1 MKNILIWGDSITY
14 GHGDSKGGW
23 AARFQEKVW
32 DKTLVYNL
40 GIPGDTTAEILGRF
54 EFEARQR
61 VDPGEKTI
69 LVFAIGLNDSIFLND
84 RGISQTSIDQFIK
97 NLHEIYTRAKNISSH
112 VLFVGLTPVDD
123 TKTNPVPW
131 APNKVYKNE
140 YIAKYDQALK
150 SFCREFSIPF
160 VDVFSVWR
168 EKNYIGWLYDGVH
181 PNKEG
186 YDKLLQLISPR
197 LESTV

>member
-1 MKNILIWGDSITY
+1 MRNFLIFGDSITY

-23 AARFQEKVW
+23 VARFKEEAW
-32 DKTLVYNL
+32 DKTFVYNL
-40 GIPGDTTAEILGRF
+40 GISGDTTAEVLSRL

-61 VDPGEKTI
+61 VDPGEEAI
-69 LVFAIGLNDSIFLND
+69 LVFAVGLNDSIFLND

-97 NLHEIYTRAKNISSH
+97 NLHEIYARAKNISPH
-112 VLFVGLTPVDD
+112 ILFVGLTPVDD

-140 YIAKYDQALK
+140 YIAKYDQMLK
-150 SFCREFSIPF
+150 SFCRESSIPF

>member
-1 MKNILIWGDSITY
+1 MRNFLIFGDSITY

-23 AARFQEKVW
+23 VARFKEEAW
-32 DKTLVYNL
+32 DKTFVYNL
-40 GIPGDTTAEILGRF
+40 GISGDTTAEVLSRL

-61 VDPGEKTI
+61 VDPGEEAI
-69 LVFAIGLNDSIFLND
+69 LVFAVGLNDSIFLND
-84 RGISQTSIDQFIK
+84 RGISRTSIDQFIK
-97 NLHEIYTRAKNISSH
+97 NLHEIYARAKNISPH
-112 VLFVGLTPVDD
+112 ILFVGLTPVDD

-197 LESTV
+197 LESVV